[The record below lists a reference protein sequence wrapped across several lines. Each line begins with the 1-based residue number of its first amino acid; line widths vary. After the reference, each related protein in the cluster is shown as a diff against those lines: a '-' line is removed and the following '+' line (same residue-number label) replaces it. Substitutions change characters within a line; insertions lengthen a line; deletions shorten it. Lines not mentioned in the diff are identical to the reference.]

1 MWIYLVAFVVALSSD
16 VSFCDEV
23 GSEEGLCQ
31 FSSLKFTT
39 E

>member
-1 MWIYLVAFVVALSSD
+1 MALSSD

-31 FSSLKFTT
+31 FSSLKLLQNKSK
-39 E
+39 